1 GRDRRSGTW
10 EDSGDEADDR
20 TPQPWKSAL
29 SEVISGRQESA
40 GQPRDGLRVRTH
52 HRARQDLADSENT
65 DDRDDRIDSLEKS
78 EAAERETGQP
88 RLQFDSHRRDR
99 DADDDGGQTEH
110 RDRKSTRL
118 NSSHVS

>member
-1 GRDRRSGTW
+1 RHSDSHSFFLSLLPTRPPPPALFPYTTLFRS
-10 EDSGDEADDR
+10 
-20 TPQPWKSAL
+20 
-29 SEVISGRQESA
+29 
-40 GQPRDGLRVRTH
+40 QPRDGLRVRTH

-110 RDRKSTRL
+110 
-118 NSSHVS
+118 